1 MTTDVRLEHTTL
13 ALGGPRATI
22 APAGLY
28 ATVDG
33 EVSFKSEYI
42 ANKIFFHEPSRKSPW
57 TRSVL
62 AHAVPCGTLVP
73 RGTLVPSIRL

>member
-28 ATVDG
+28 ATVD
-33 EVSFKSEYI
+33 EEASIRLKYI
-42 ANKIFFHEPSRKSPW
+42 LNAKISQASLRNSPW
-57 TRSVL
+57 TRSAL
-62 AHAVPCGTLVP
+62 ARSCTLRDVGTSRDV
-73 RGTLVPSIRL
+73 GT